1 MSKLDP
7 MKAARRLRQRY
18 PALRFLPVSVLA
30 LFATPAFASS
40 SSTTMPWDSILTTI
54 KDDLTGPVATTIAVI
69 ACVVFGLG
77 MAMGQEGSSMKKGMT
92 ILFGLAL
99 AITGA
104 TTVVGIF
111 GGSSGAAF

>member
-1 MSKLDP
+1 MSKLES
-7 MKAARRLRQRY
+7 MKPPERSRQRH
-18 PALRFLPVSVLA
+18 PILRFLPVSGLA
-30 LFATPAFASS
+30 LISTPAWASS

-104 TTVVGIF
+104 TTVVSIF